1 LGARVAAL
9 GAEVFALGAGVVALG
24 ETTGGTMGL
33 TVGVTT
39 GTAACW
45 EQRVGVRI
53 RTSVGITAGIAQA
66 KAGPTMGANIP
77 ASECSD
83 MFDNGETESWRRS
96 SQCIGGNDT
105 RHWCAPRVTSGGI
118 LVKLLPVGAARG
130 ALGLSADLGA
140 AVLVGATGTGAAL
153 GADGG
158 TAGLWTGDTGDA
170 MGAAIGVVICG
181 AATGTDT
188 GVDGAPATGG
198 AIGLVGETTGAD
210 VAATELVGGAAGL
223 IGEATGLMGE
233 AATGETGEVAV
244 GLDGAESTIENVMV
258 MAFPDR
264 PVPRLDA

>member
-1 LGARVAAL
+1 LGAGV
-9 GAEVFALGAGVVALG
+9 VALGAGVVALG
-24 ETTGGTMGL
+24 AGVAALGAGVVALGAGFVALGETTGL

-66 KAGPTMGANIP
+66 KAGPRVGANIP

-118 LVKLLPVGAARG
+118 LVKLLLPVGAARG

-140 AVLVGATGTGAAL
+140 AVLVGATGLVGAAL

-158 TAGLWTGDTGDA
+158 TAGL
-170 MGAAIGVVICG
+170 
-181 AATGTDT
+181 
-188 GVDGAPATGG
+188 
-198 AIGLVGETTGAD
+198 
-210 VAATELVGGAAGL
+210 
-223 IGEATGLMGE
+223 
-233 AATGETGEVAV
+233 
-244 GLDGAESTIENVMV
+244 
-258 MAFPDR
+258 
-264 PVPRLDA
+264 